1 MTRPWSSGLSFPR
14 HHHLH
19 SPYQPTTSLKMTTLL
34 SFGSNGSGQ
43 LGLSHQ
49 EDVSSPSLVFT
60 PHPSST
66 LPSSVAQIAAGGN
79 HTLLLLTNN
88 QVLYSGDSH
97 NNNKITPTFTPP
109 PLPTPPPTPIRSIS
123 ATWSASHIAT
133 PSQIWVHGHGTKGEL
148 ALGSGITSATS
159 FQPIPNFP
167 PSNTTIV
174 SISASMS
181 HAVAVLNNG
190 QVYGWGAGRKGQ
202 LGPEPSPAVFSPR
215 LVSCPFPVVKALC
228 GKEFTLLLGPPQTGE
243 CLVLG
248 SDKFGIK
255 SNAPSDLKGWKDA
268 GASWGSVILL
278 KEDGSLIS
286 WGRDDHQ
293 QLAPSDIGP
302 VEKIAVG
309 SEHALAL
316 TRDSKVLAWG
326 WGEHG
331 NCGSLEENNKERAN
345 VIQIPD
351 EYNLEDQEVT
361 ALGAGC
367 ATSWIAFEKRR

>member
-1 MTRPWSSGLSFPR
+1 MTI
-14 HHHLH
+14 
-19 SPYQPTTSLKMTTLL
+19 LL

-49 EDVSSPSLVFT
+49 EDVSSPSLVIT

-66 LPSSVAQIAAGGN
+66 LPSSIAQIAAGGN

-97 NNNKITPTFTPP
+97 NNTTTSTFTPISLP
-109 PLPTPPPTPIRSIS
+109 PQPPTQTTSIS

-133 PSQIWVHGHGTKGEL
+133 PSQIWVQGHGTKGEL
-148 ALGSGITSATS
+148 ALGPEITSTPI

-167 PSNTTIV
+167 PPNTEIV
-174 SISASMS
+174 SLSASMS
-181 HAVAVLNNG
+181 HAVALLDNG

-202 LGPEPSPAVFSPR
+202 LGPDLSPAVFSPR
-215 LVSCPFPVVKALC
+215 HIPSPFPVVKALC
-228 GKEFTLLLGPPQTGE
+228 GKEFTLLLGSPQTGE
-243 CLVLG
+243 FLILG

-255 SNAPSDLKGWKDA
+255 SSAPSDLKAWKDA
-268 GASWGSVILL
+268 GAGWGSIIVL
-278 KEDGSLIS
+278 KKDGSLVS
-286 WGRDDHQ
+286 WGRDDHC

-316 TRDSKVLAWG
+316 TRDGKVLAWG

-331 NCGSLEENNKERAN
+331 NCGPLEESRKERVN
-345 VIQIPD
+345 VIHIPE
-351 EYNLEDQEVT
+351 EYNLGDHKIT

-367 ATSWIAFEKRR
+367 ATSWIAFEKTR